1 MSDWEQDQGADDDL
15 AENCAAE
22 STEDSAADSTADSAP
37 RQHALSLLVPE
48 LKQVVEAALLAS
60 GEPLSVERIQ
70 GLYGDRERPSRDQVL
85 ATFEVL
91 REDYEGHGVELVE
104 VAGGWRAQV
113 RASVA
118 PWVGQLW
125 QEKPS
130 RYSRALLETL
140 ALIAYRQP
148 ITRGEIEQIR
158 GVAVSTPIIKTLS
171 EREWVRVVGHRD
183 VPGRPALYATTRR
196 FLDYFGLRSLNELP
210 PLAEIRDASFF
221 EQALAEA
228 TDGAGP
234 AAVPMASTSA
244 EDAVDDSLGAEP
256 LSDDPLSDDP
266 LGADH
271 FREHPLAQDIGAAP
285 QPLVKKPIGRP
296 HLVLAVSNRQPET
309 SREPA
314 PSARP
319 SEPFADTNERTGEGE
334 DEGR

>member
-1 MSDWEQDQGADDDL
+1 MSDWERDHGADDDL
-15 AENCAAE
+15 AE
-22 STEDSAADSTADSAP
+22 DSAADSAADGAP

-48 LKQVVEAALLAS
+48 LKQVVEGALLAS

-70 GLYGDRERPSRDQVL
+70 GLYDDRERPSRDQVL
-85 ATFEVL
+85 ATFEAL
-91 REDYEGHGVELVE
+91 REDYDGNGHGVELVE

-210 PLAEIRDASFF
+210 PLSEIRDASFF
-221 EQALAEA
+221 EQALAEV
-228 TDGAGP
+228 DGAGP
-234 AAVPMASTSA
+234 AAAPTSSVSA
-244 EDAVDDSLGAEP
+244 EDAVADSLGAGQ
-256 LSDDPLSDDP
+256 LGDDP
-266 LGADH
+266 LGEH
-271 FREHPLAQDIGAAP
+271 HLREHPLGQDIGAAS

-296 HLVLAVSNRQPET
+296 HLVLAVSNSET
-309 SREPA
+309 ETTRKPA

-319 SEPFADTNERTGEGE
+319 SEPFADTNESTGDGE